1 MKVKKRT
8 VEYKIYSERQIENM
22 QKKVAYLGIDSNTD
36 PIKLLN
42 IRLISSILVFFVVL
56 YFLDFGYILAPIIA
70 FLVYVLFVPIVLDTK
85 INERRKVIEKDALY
99 FFEVFALS
107 LEAGRSIK
115 TSLEITSKNI
125 DSSLSA
131 EIQKVLKDINLGKDL
146 NNSLEDLRKRIPSD
160 TVNNIILN
168 IEQANTFGNDIVETM
183 YNQIDYLREKR
194 VLETKAIISKMPVK
208 ISIVSVIFFIPLL
221 LLLLLGPMLIKLI
234 S

>member
-1 MKVKKRT
+1 M
-8 VEYKIYSERQIENM
+8 
-22 QKKVAYLGIDSNTD
+22 
-36 PIKLLN
+36 
-42 IRLISSILVFFVVL
+42 VL

-99 FFEVFALS
+99 FFEVFTLS

-125 DSSLSA
+125 GSSLSV